1 MANPIAFL
9 CHFFILLPSFIYP
22 VLSICYFIL
31 ILEHFSAFHYPLK
44 SSVNLSFFY
53 HFIYLFIY
61 LFQQE
66 HSIFPVHSRKPGV
79 GKHPFP
85 RRLMFPAHL
94 NQRNVYSAVKQ
105 IFAIRFMACGKAN
118 IHNPSL
124 QLCWQ
129 GLASLLAHERS
140 RFATCVQKIRQ
151 DAKPDHPACY
161 YAISYC
167 KVKRIFTIHLAACRI
182 TRNLPAS
189 GSLLMICHNRI
200 AASQL
205 IRSGLYHS

>member
-1 MANPIAFL
+1 M
-9 CHFFILLPSFIYP
+9 
-22 VLSICYFIL
+22 
-31 ILEHFSAFHYPLK
+31 
-44 SSVNLSFFY
+44 
-53 HFIYLFIY
+53 
-61 LFQQE
+61 
-66 HSIFPVHSRKPGV
+66 HSRKPGV

-140 RFATCVQKIRQ
+140 RFAICQWELSTPTDISIPPHPPLSAPRTWSGGMLICVQTSSQHTSIIVKKAQAI
-151 DAKPDHPACY
+151 KPE
-161 YAISYC
+161 
-167 KVKRIFTIHLAACRI
+167 
-182 TRNLPAS
+182 
-189 GSLLMICHNRI
+189 LLMETIFFINKILSFAIGGNPLPLGGWRSLVNCYPICYN
-200 AASQL
+200 S
-205 IRSGLYHS
+205 RSSS